1 MKSVLKIIF
10 NIIKYIYLF
19 ILIIYLVFIC
29 FHRLSVDRS
38 IFGYRLFT
46 INNSEMNPKYKV
58 NDIIV
63 VKEYNP
69 SKLKIGD
76 DISYL
81 GNCCGQGGMI
91 INHRIIKIDKE
102 ANKIIT
108 KGINTGINDP
118 EISYKQVIGKVV
130 GLLPIISFLHHI
142 LKNLIGFF
150 IVVVLPIVST
160 IVVLIIRT
168 IKEINKEKIDEPIEI
183 KEENKEVN
191 EDKEII

>member
-1 MKSVLKIIF
+1 
-10 NIIKYIYLF
+10 
-19 ILIIYLVFIC
+19 
-29 FHRLSVDRS
+29 
-38 IFGYRLFT
+38 
-46 INNSEMNPKYKV
+46 MNPKYKV

-108 KGINTGINDP
+108 KGINTGIEDP

-160 IVVLIIRT
+160 IVVLIIKT
-168 IKEINKEKIDEPIEI
+168 IKEIKKERIDEPIGI
-183 KEENKEVN
+183 KEEKKEVN

>member
-46 INNSEMNPKYKV
+46 INSSEMNPKYKV

-108 KGINTGINDP
+108 KGINTGVDDP

-183 KEENKEVN
+183 KEKNKEVN